1 MFNSL
6 PLLKNMILWI
16 QDKKWIYW
24 NVLISINIDV
34 PNPLSLQLMENAQGE
49 TWQRIWLVL
58 RILFMFQ
65 ATSLGYMFFGPQSI
79 TQTLCM
85 VYALTFHFMV
95 TPDFTYLPS
104 SFLFC
109 IFLCLVIQIY
119 QLKSNGLMIV
129 MKWPTHE
136 KPTLGLAMVYHS
148 LFIYIMIFRKN
159 IQIGSSSST
168 IYFQY

>member
-1 MFNSL
+1 
-6 PLLKNMILWI
+6 
-16 QDKKWIYW
+16 
-24 NVLISINIDV
+24 
-34 PNPLSLQLMENAQGE
+34 
-49 TWQRIWLVL
+49 
-58 RILFMFQ
+58 MFQ
-65 ATSLGYMFFGPQSI
+65 ATRLGYMFLGPQSI
-79 TQTLCM
+79 TQTLYM

-129 MKWPTHE
+129 MKWPTDG

-148 LFIYIMIFRKN
+148 LYVMIFGKN
-159 IQIGSSSST
+159 IQIGSSGSA
-168 IYFQY
+168 IYLQF